1 MTTATEPRR
10 AVTLMLK
17 GKRLGFA
24 DLAEPRSINGGKPSY
39 GARIIVEQDDA
50 DVKAIDA
57 AIKEVAEAQWKDK
70 AGTVLDLLEEKGRI
84 AFSKKPYRNSK
95 GEVYKAFEGKFSL
108 GVSAPTTKRPTY
120 FDEYG
125 NPIDSPEKVA
135 AKLYAGCYVN
145 MKVEFYPLLRDDGNR
160 INCAVLGVMFS
171 GDGESFGGGAPV
183 ASADDFSGMAKERA
197 NADDLL

>member
-1 MTTATEPRR
+1 MTTETEARR

-17 GKRLGFA
+17 HKRLGFT

-39 GARIIVEQDDA
+39 GARLIIEPDDA
-50 DVKAIDA
+50 DVKAIEA

-70 AGTVLDLLEEKGRI
+70 AATVLDLLEEKGRI

-108 GVSAPTTKRPTY
+108 GVSAPPTKRPGY
-120 FDEYG
+120 FDEYN
-125 NPIDSPEKVA
+125 NPIPEDKVA
-135 AKLYAGCYVN
+135 AKLYAGAYVH
-145 MKVEFYPLLRDDGNR
+145 MKVEFYPLIRDDGNR
-160 INCAVLGVMFS
+160 INCAVLGAMFA

-183 ASADDFSGMAKERA
+183 ATADDFGGMAKERS